1 MKDRWGK
8 KEKKK
13 RKTEESGNCNVKIST
28 RVKGTVM
35 HSVHMKRV
43 CSNIAKDCARKSILV
58 QKHLLIIAYGQIALL
73 MAWLNLVW
81 QVSFVY
87 LTEEKFL
94 FPVWQPECQLSVK
107 ESLMTATAVSFI
119 RFSLFEEYPTQVWNT
134 QNQSATHKSGVS
146 VYYVH
151 PQSCIL
157 KLEIEVASWTRTHQ
171 PINSPDG
178 QVCWLFFHPPA
189 KKKKKMETLFE
200 SLKGSSFSI
209 KETKRGGMRKKEGKV
224 RTRKRRKP

>member
-1 MKDRWGK
+1 
-8 KEKKK
+8 
-13 RKTEESGNCNVKIST
+13 
-28 RVKGTVM
+28 M

-43 CSNIAKDCARKSILV
+43 CSNIAKDCAGKSILV

-107 ESLMTATAVSFI
+107 ESSMTAAAVSFI
-119 RFSLFEEYPTQVWNT
+119 RFSLFVDREISHTSVKHPESISNTQVRGFCLLCPPPILHIKNGDWGCFLN
-134 QNQSATHKSGVS
+134 QNPPT
-146 VYYVH
+146 Y
-151 PQSCIL
+151 
-157 KLEIEVASWTRTHQ
+157 KLPRWAGLFTFFS
-171 PINSPDG
+171 SPRE
-178 QVCWLFFHPPA
+178 
-189 KKKKKMETLFE
+189 KTKKMETLFE

-209 KETKRGGMRKKEGKV
+209 KETKRGGMRKKRGK
-224 RTRKRRKP
+224 